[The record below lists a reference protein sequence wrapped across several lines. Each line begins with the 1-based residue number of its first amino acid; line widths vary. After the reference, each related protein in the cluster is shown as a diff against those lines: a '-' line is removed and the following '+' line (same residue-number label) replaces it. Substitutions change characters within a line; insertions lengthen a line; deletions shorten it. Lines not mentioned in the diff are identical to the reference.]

1 MTIGFLTYSEGCNDD
16 VNKIVWS
23 ALGWDPDANVSDI
36 LRQYS
41 RYFISDRFADGFA
54 QGLLALE
61 RNWAGPLLTNSGVD
75 STLQQFQEM
84 ERAATPSERANWR
97 FQQALYRAYYDAYTR
112 KRLQYETQLE
122 ADAMG
127 KLRQARKVGAT
138 VAMDEAE
145 HILDRGSTPQV
156 ATDLRARI
164 FELAEAL
171 FQIIR
176 MQLSV
181 PRYQAISVDRGA
193 NLDTLDVPLNNR
205 MWLKERF
212 AELRKTSV
220 ESQRL
225 RGIEQILNWTDPGP
239 GGFYDDL
246 GNPTRQPHLVQEPG
260 LLKDPGFLEH
270 ALVGFGPRGNNRT
283 SWWDHA
289 ETLYDTP
296 LRMRY
301 PGLDRHAEYKIRVV
315 YAGDSPRKKIRLA
328 AGDNIEIH
336 PYMEKPVPF
345 RPIEFD
351 IPQRATASGELLLT
365 WTVEPGQGG
374 NGRGNQVAE
383 VLLIR
388 K

>member
-1 MTIGFLTYSEGCNDD
+1 
-16 VNKIVWS
+16 V
-23 ALGWDPDANVSDI
+23 DA
-36 LRQYS
+36 
-41 RYFISDRFADGFA
+41 
-54 QGLLALE
+54 
-61 RNWAGPLLTNSGVD
+61 
-75 STLQQFQEM
+75 TLQQFQDM
-84 ERAATPSERANWR
+84 ERAATPFERANWR

-112 KRLQYETQLE
+112 KRLKYETDLE
-122 ADAMG
+122 TAAMG
-127 KLRQARKVGAT
+127 KLRDAKNTSAS

-145 HILDRGSTPQV
+145 RILDRAPEHH
-156 ATDLRARI
+156 AAADLRARV

-171 FQIIR
+171 FQSIR

-193 NLDTLDVPLNNR
+193 NLDTIDVPLNNR
-205 MWLKERF
+205 LWLKQRF
-212 AELRKTSV
+212 AELRQTPD
-220 ESQRL
+220 ESERL
-225 RGIEQILNWTDPGP
+225 RGIGRIVNWTDAGP

-246 GNPTRQPHLVQEPG
+246 GNPSRQPHLILGPG
-260 LLKDPGFLEH
+260 FAKDPAFLES
-270 ALVGFGPRGNNRT
+270 ALVGFGPRGDYRT

-289 ETLYDTP
+289 EALNDTP

-301 PGLDRHAEYKIRVV
+301 TELDRRAEYKIRVV
-315 YAGDSPRKKIRLA
+315 YAGDSPRKKIRLTA
-328 AGDNIEIH
+328 NEDTEIH

-351 IPQRATASGELLLT
+351 IPQRVTATGELRLT

-383 VLLIR
+383 VWLIR